1 MPLRGGHAHAP
12 SAEVL
17 GEYNHLTPIPR
28 KNLDDKPPFID
39 LPPVCSM
46 RSMDVSGI
54 HCVHAVADHMVSWIG
69 ADLSSL

>member
-28 KNLDDKPPFID
+28 ENLDAA
-39 LPPVCSM
+39 LQGVVLVLES
-46 RSMDVSGI
+46 
-54 HCVHAVADHMVSWIG
+54 
-69 ADLSSL
+69 